1 MSSSTS
7 SAQGMSPATARFVE
21 RCIIWLCIA
30 SLVFIFQP
38 FNKFLSGLGM
48 ALVVFGGLAFNLV
61 PMCEPGRP
69 ARDLVRTAITV
80 VVIFAI
86 VFALAVLS
94 AWGYGEYLRAT
105 R

>member
-1 MSSSTS
+1 MSSSSTPV
-7 SAQGMSPATARFVE
+7 QGMSPATARFVE
-21 RCIIWLCIA
+21 RCIIWLCIL

-38 FNKFLSGLGM
+38 FNKLLSGVGM

-61 PMCEPGRP
+61 PLCEPGRP
-69 ARDLVRTAITV
+69 ARDLVRAAITV
-80 VVIFAI
+80 VVIFLI
-86 VFALAVLS
+86 VFGLAVLS